1 MRMGLARRKRW
12 VMATRKKT
20 QAAGTVVDGE
30 SRPSPTNGTGLEKR
44 IDALEQEVHRLRVL
58 IENQATPE
66 QVGWRRIVG
75 SFANDPAFDEAMR
88 LGREWRKSVDRRRR
102 PRKVKSSDDRA

>member
-1 MRMGLARRKRW
+1 
-12 VMATRKKT
+12 MATRKKT
-20 QAAGTVVDGE
+20 PSTGTVVDQE
-30 SRPSPTNGTGLEKR
+30 SKPSPMNGAGLEQR
-44 IDALEQEVHRLRVL
+44 IEALELEVSQLKAV
-58 IENQATPE
+58 IENQAAPE
-66 QVGWRRIVG
+66 QLGWRRIIG